1 MESISSRHNPIIKTF
16 RALAHGRD
24 DTLLLEGVTLVQEA
38 LNAGVRVSAVA
49 FSSRLL
55 VEPDADTGRLLG
67 LLAKTDARLL
77 SVSPAV
83 MGAISPVRAPSGV
96 VGIADRKAVP
106 LDRVFGGAP
115 PLVLILAGVQDP
127 GNVGAVIRAADAA
140 GATGVIACEQ
150 TADPFGW
157 KALRGAMGST
167 FRLPVAAQQPAGLA
181 VATARLHGLR
191 VLATTPR
198 NGRPMHEAD
207 FTGPTAILLGGEG
220 SGLEPDVELL
230 ADDRVSIPMRAP
242 VESLNVAVSA
252 ALVVYEAYRQRH
264 GH

>member
-1 MESISSRHNPIIKTF
+1 MEAISSRHNPIVKTF
-16 RALAHGRD
+16 RALARGSD
-24 DTLLLEGVTLVQEA
+24 DTLLLEGLTLVQEA
-38 LNAGVRVSAVA
+38 LNAGVQVRAVA

-55 VEPDADTGRLLG
+55 AEPDAGTSRLLDA
-67 LLAKTDARLL
+67 LAKTDARLL

-83 MGAISPVRAPSGV
+83 MGAISPVRTPSGV
-96 VGIADRKAVP
+96 VGIASRASVP
-106 LDRVFGGAP
+106 LERVYAGAP
-115 PLVLILAGVQDP
+115 PLVLILAGLQDP

-140 GATGVIACEQ
+140 GATGIVACER

-167 FRLPVAAQQPAGLA
+167 FRLPVAAEHPAGLA

-191 VLATTPR
+191 VLAATPR
-198 NGRPMHEAD
+198 DGRPMHGVD
-207 FTGPTAILLGGEG
+207 LTGPTAILLGAEG
-220 SGLEPDVELL
+220 AGLGREMEQL
-230 ADDRVSIPMRAP
+230 ADDRISIPMRAP

-264 GH
+264 GR

>member
-1 MESISSRHNPIIKTF
+1 MESIASRHNPIVKTF
-16 RALAHGRD
+16 RALVRGRE

-38 LNAGVRVSAVA
+38 LSAGVRVSAVA

-55 VEPDADTGRLLG
+55 TEPDADTGRLLA

-77 SVSPAV
+77 SVSPTV
-83 MGAISPVRAPSGV
+83 MGAISPVRTPSGV
-96 VGIADRKAVP
+96 VGIADRKNLP
-106 LDRVFGGAP
+106 LDRVFAGTP

-127 GNVGAVIRAADAA
+127 GNVGAVVRAADAA
-140 GATGVIACEQ
+140 GATGVVACEQ

-167 FRLPVAAQQPAGLA
+167 FRFPVAARQPVGLA

-198 NGRPMHEAD
+198 VGRPMHDVD

-220 SGLEPDVELL
+220 SGLEPDVEQL